1 MRWYHF
7 AILGIFGLLIPL
19 AVAKFQPSPGYMDA
33 DYYYAGGARLAGGH
47 GFSEMILWNYLDDP
61 AGLPH
66 SSHAYWMPLASIIAA
81 AGMSLTRT
89 IDFSSARLGFII
101 LAAAIPPLTALLGYT
116 ITNRR
121 AFALTAG
128 FLAVFSSYYLP
139 YYPTTDTFGL
149 YMVLGIAFFLLL
161 GLGMKRQDNRSRIF
175 IFIGLGAVAGLAH
188 LSRADGLIWLAISS
202 LAVLLFA
209 GPSNKWRVLSVLA
222 VFLGYFLVM
231 APWFIRN
238 NSEFGTFLSPGGN
251 HALWLVSYDQTF
263 SYPAGKLTYD
273 TWLAS
278 GWAAILANR
287 FDALKWNLQT
297 AWAVQGT
304 IFLLPFIILGIW
316 IYRRDFRIIIGVIS
330 WLVTFV
336 LMTVVFPFAGSRGGF
351 FHSGA
356 ALQPLWWVL
365 FPVGL
370 ERFIVWIEIK
380 RIWRKGEAFKV
391 FLVGA
396 ITICALMSYVIF
408 HNRIIS
414 SPGWGRESER
424 YRLVEAFITSRPE
437 SNHETVI
444 VGNPPGFFNV
454 SNRPAVAIPNE
465 TIEIV
470 VEVAKRYGA
479 IYLILEKDGTPS
491 PLKPVYENPGAYP
504 MIQYLGD
511 IDGARIFFI
520 P

>member
-1 MRWYHF
+1 MRWSLYL
-7 AILGIFGLLIPL
+7 ILGIFGLLIPL

-66 SSHAYWMPLASIIAA
+66 ASHAYWMPLASIIAA
-81 AGMSLTRT
+81 VGMGLTRT
-89 IDFSSARLGFII
+89 IDFSSARLGFLL

-121 AFALTAG
+121 DFALAAG
-128 FLAVFSSYYLP
+128 FLAVFSGYYLP
-139 YYPTTDTFGL
+139 YYSTTDTFGI

-161 GLGMKRQDNRSRIF
+161 GLGITRQDNRNRIF
-175 IFIGLGAVAGLAH
+175 IFIGLGAIAGLAH
-188 LSRADGLIWLAISS
+188 LSRADGLIWLAIAS
-202 LAVLLFA
+202 LAGFLLA
-209 GPSNKWRVLSVLA
+209 GPSNRRRVLSVLM

-251 HALWLVSYDQTF
+251 HALWLASYDQTF
-263 SYPAGKLTYD
+263 SYPAGKLTCD
-273 TWLAS
+273 SWLAS
-278 GWAAILANR
+278 GWVAILTNR
-287 FDALKWNLQT
+287 LDALKWNLQT

-304 IFLLPFIILGIW
+304 IFLLPFIVLGIW

-336 LMTVVFPFAGSRGGF
+336 LMTIVFPFAGSRGGF
-351 FHSGA
+351 LHSGA

-365 FPVGL
+365 VPAGL

-380 RIWRKGEAFKV
+380 RNWRKGEAFKV
-391 FLVGA
+391 FMVGA

-414 SPGWGRESER
+414 SPGWGSESER
-424 YRLVEAFITSRPE
+424 YRLVETFINSLPE
-437 SNHETVI
+437 SNNHAVL
-444 VGNPPGFFNV
+444 VGNPPGYFNG
-454 SNRPAVAIPNE
+454 SNRPAIAIPNE
-465 TIEIV
+465 PIDIV

-479 IYLILEKDGTPS
+479 VYLILENDGTPS
-491 PLKPVYENPGAYP
+491 PLKPVFENPGDYL
-504 MIQYLGD
+504 MLQYLGD